1 MEGARGLFLGGC
13 LSTVPLR
20 AETLVNVSFLT
31 SLRFRVA
38 AALVLVSTIP
48 LAVAG
53 FFAVQT
59 AKRLVQAI
67 VINQL
72 ENVAADKQELLHR
85 WMDERKAD
93 LAVIAGSSVVQ
104 SFDPGQIAAYL
115 RLVEGQYRVYNRF
128 VVIGSGGRTVY
139 ESTGASERGDSEEA
153 CYRHAIAEGTYLSP
167 VSWNDSRQ
175 EAVFHIAKAIRGPG
189 DAPLGAVCATVG
201 TQAILAQVL
210 SVSLGETG
218 ECYLVDRSGTF
229 LAHKQPQRILRESIA
244 QSETFGNVFGEEKS
258 GPIYTDYRGIP
269 VLGASRAVP
278 DTPWYL
284 VVEQDRD
291 EAFAGSYRLAR
302 HIAAAIAVTVLCAI
316 GLSWLL
322 ASQVTSPIRALSEAA
337 EAVSSGDFQRAL
349 GSSPLRRRDEIGT
362 LDAAFRRMASQL
374 WCRHAQLQRQIGTT
388 EEELRRSEEK
398 LESTLQAAARSDRLA
413 ALGRLAACVA
423 HEIRNPLNAISMAS
437 QRLQREYQPC
447 EEDRSQE
454 FGRLTGVIR
463 DEIRRL
469 NVIIED
475 FLTFSRSRR
484 LELREYSL
492 TEVVQKLARLMGEE
506 ARARGIVLTLRH
518 EPDALMVPMDV
529 DKLQQALINIVKNA
543 IESIDG
549 PGSID
554 IAMEKPSGDR
564 AVVRISDTGSG
575 LAPGEVEKI
584 FDPDYTTKEKG
595 LGLGLPIAYEIIRG
609 HGGTIRV
616 QSAVGKGTTFEI
628 TLPTRPASPAR

>member
-31 SLRFRVA
+31 SLRFRMA

-59 AKRLVQAI
+59 AKRLVQEI

-398 LESTLQAAARSDRLA
+398 LESTLQAAARSERLA
-413 ALGRLAACVA
+413 ALGRLAAGVA
-423 HEIRNPLNAISMAS
+423 HEIRTPLTSLKLFLQSLREETEFPPEQAEDFAVAMRQV
-437 QRLQREYQPC
+437 QRMEATINLFLDFARPKEPC
-447 EEDRSQE
+447 LAEVDFGKLVDDALVVVRPRANQQE
-454 FGRLTGVIR
+454 V
-463 DEIRRL
+463 EIRRSIAGNL
-469 NVIIED
+469 PKAEGD
-475 FLTFSRSRR
+475 
-484 LELREYSL
+484 
-492 TEVVQKLARLMGEE
+492 ARQLGE
-506 ARARGIVLTLRH
+506 ALVN
-518 EPDALMVPMDV
+518 LMVNALEVMPHGGRLSIVVAPDPPEPPASGPRRIRIDV
-529 DKLQQALINIVKNA
+529 ADT
-543 IESIDG
+543 G
-549 PGSID
+549 PGIPESNL
-554 IAMEKPSGDR
+554 DR
-564 AVVRISDTGSG
+564 LFEPFFTTKASGSG
-575 LAPGEVEKI
+575 LGLAIVQGIVE
-584 FDPDYTTKEKG
+584 
-595 LGLGLPIAYEIIRG
+595 R
-609 HGGTIRV
+609 HGGTI
-616 QSAVGKGTTFEI
+616 AVRTRAGSGTTFSI
-628 TLPTRPASPAR
+628 ALPAKNA